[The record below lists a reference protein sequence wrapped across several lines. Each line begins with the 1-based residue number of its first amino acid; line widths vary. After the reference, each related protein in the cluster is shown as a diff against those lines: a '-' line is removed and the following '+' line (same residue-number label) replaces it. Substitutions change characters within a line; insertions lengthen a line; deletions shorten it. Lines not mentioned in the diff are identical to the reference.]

1 MTKKSKYLFIASMDV
16 ESEQEDLFNEVYDKE
31 HVPNLLTV
39 PGRSVRGA
47 LQDAGTD
54 HAHRRGTQG
63 DAVRRRASISRSLR
77 GGESGG
83 ASF

>member
-39 PGRSVRGA
+39 PGRGFRCA

-54 HAHRRGTQG
+54 HAHRWGAQG
-63 DAVRRRASISRSLR
+63 DAVRRRAPISGSLR
-77 GGESGG
+77 GRKS
-83 ASF
+83 